1 MIKELSIQDVRSH
14 AVEILSKTFLELG
27 QNPNED
33 TIVSMSLIL
42 AEDLK
47 KDFKNLE
54 IEDIKAA
61 FRKGVRETEEFHIT
75 VKTYYKWIK
84 TYRNMLWDAEYQVK
98 TMNRSPKEVPLFKE
112 AKVKLLKNK
121 I

>member
-1 MIKELSIQDVRSH
+1 MIKDMPIQDLRSH
-14 AVEILSKTFLELG
+14 SVEILSKAFLELG

-42 AEDLK
+42 AEDLQ

-61 FRKGVRETEEFHIT
+61 FRRGIRETDEFHLT

-84 TYRNMLWDAEYQVK
+84 TYRNLLWDAEYQVK
-98 TMNRSPKEVPLFKE
+98 TMKRLPKEVPLFKE
-112 AKVKLLKNK
+112 NKIKLLK
-121 I
+121 